1 MPPNLPSQDKWKQI
15 TNKREHEKFNNVL
28 DKVIHAFPKMT
39 HITAPLNPTDEEIK
53 DILNKAKSLK
63 QIILCTYNGNIYQQ
77 QIKLMDQLSKLQLD
91 FHVIAMRNPYDLYY
105 AKDIDNY
112 VCLYE
117 YTPNA
122 IKVLLAYLKGEILP
136 KGRMPVKYE

>member
-1 MPPNLPSQDKWKQI
+1 
-15 TNKREHEKFNNVL
+15 
-28 DKVIHAFPKMT
+28 MT

-91 FHVIAMRNPYDLYY
+91 LHVIAMRNPYDLYY

>member
-1 MPPNLPSQDKWKQI
+1 
-15 TNKREHEKFNNVL
+15 
-28 DKVIHAFPKMT
+28 
-39 HITAPLNPTDEEIK
+39 
-53 DILNKAKSLK
+53 
-63 QIILCTYNGNIYQQ
+63 
-77 QIKLMDQLSKLQLD
+77 
-91 FHVIAMRNPYDLYY
+91 MRNPYDLYY